1 MRLFI
6 IFKGLATKRPTT
18 WMCWTTG
25 KVTGTACLDLRVWQ
39 EIYSTFHWAQSPL
52 IEAIQLRNPSSLR
65 AQLYSITTEQ
75 QRSYTARR
83 ITSGLNQCC
92 VPLGWTRKSLS
103 CKALVINNHFI
114 NLLTFLSKWFYII
127 LLLLLN
133 YYSIQWAR
141 SFIWNIYV

>member
-1 MRLFI
+1 MHPRPCLGPLTP
-6 IFKGLATKRPTT
+6 GLGSRVGVGGLGLTKL
-18 WMCWTTG
+18 TTG
-25 KVTGTACLDLRVWQ
+25 KVTGTACLDLRVWE

-127 LLLLLN
+127 LL
-133 YYSIQWAR
+133 
-141 SFIWNIYV
+141 